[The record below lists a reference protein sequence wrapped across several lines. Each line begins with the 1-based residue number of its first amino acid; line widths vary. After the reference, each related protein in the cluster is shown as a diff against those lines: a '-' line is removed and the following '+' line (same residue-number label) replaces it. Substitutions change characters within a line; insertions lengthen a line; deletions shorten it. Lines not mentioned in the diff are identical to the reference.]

1 MLPSVRSET
10 EDQVFSYKTEADDK
24 ILNIEVSNKIQD
36 SFIDDNE
43 DFTSVFE
50 AKLDLPIESILVLN

>member
-1 MLPSVRSET
+1 MLNFY
-10 EDQVFSYKTEADDK
+10 QVFSYKTEADDQ
-24 ILNIEVSNKIQD
+24 ILNIEVSNKIQDSVD

-50 AKLDLPIESILVLN
+50 AKLDLPIEYSSILVLN